1 MPHLS
6 AGLRQLHLAWTD
18 LTDQALPYIAQ
29 LRGLTYFQ
37 SFGNK
42 FTSQGLQQLVSL
54 KHLERLYLEEENLDY
69 AAFDFVE
76 RLPRLRRLG
85 VMDVPLSEEEIT
97 RLTERLP
104 GVDVG

>member
-1 MPHLS
+1 LS
-6 AGLRQLHLAWTD
+6 
-18 LTDQALPYIAQ
+18 
-29 LRGLTYFQ
+29 GLTSLQ

-42 FTSQGLQQLVSL
+42 FTSQGLQRLVSL
-54 KHLERLYLEEENLDY
+54 QHLERLCLEEETLDY
-69 AAFDFVE
+69 AAIDFVE